1 MRIKA
6 LLVTAALVSS
16 FAFESLAFYVNV
28 LEARVSGGAQN
39 LPNFTLSGIAIS
51 SGKSTAAPLAGWTGG
66 VLTGTGNYYAGDT
79 TPVKWGDWSFT
90 PGTGYGGYYDVYA
103 TWVNV
108 TVAQNMPPIWTVNNA
123 GAAVV
128 VSPAQT
134 SGGNAWNLLGAG
146 LKFNAGTAYSA
157 RLATPGTGASGK
169 RASFDSVAWAASAP
183 AAVTYNAILPDDA
196 TDIALTGTG
205 NDLSWTAGSC
215 NSFFDVWFG
224 TTSGALTK
232 VATLAEGTTT
242 WDPESWGALSQG
254 TTYYWKIDAGNV
266 DRLANGTEYSFTT
279 LLVPEP
285 STALLGLLGGLGLM
299 WITRRRTA

>member
-1 MRIKA
+1 MRTKVV
-6 LLVTAALVSS
+6 LVTAALVSS
-16 FAFESLAFYVNV
+16 FACESLAFYVNV
-28 LEARVSGGAQN
+28 LEARATGGAQN
-39 LPNFTLSGIAIS
+39 TPNFTMNGPAVSTA
-51 SGKSTAAPLAGWTGG
+51 KSTAAPLAGWTGG
-66 VLTGTGNYYAGDT
+66 VLSGTGTYYAGDT
-79 TPVKWGDWSFT
+79 TPIKWGDWSFT

-146 LKFNAGTAYSA
+146 LKFNQGTAYST
-157 RLATPGTGASGK
+157 RLATPGTGTGGK

-196 TDIALTGTG
+196 TDIALTGAG
-205 NDLSWTAGSC
+205 NDLSWTAGSY

-224 TTSGALTK
+224 TTSGSLTK
-232 VATLAEGTTT
+232 VATLAEGTTS
-242 WDPESWGALSQG
+242 WDPESLAPLSLG
-254 TTYYWKIDAGNV
+254 TQYFWRIDAGNV
-266 DRLANGTEYSFTT
+266 DRLAGGTEYNFTT
-279 LLVPEP
+279 LVPEP
-285 STALLGLLGGLGLM
+285 SSALLGLLGGLGLM
-299 WITRRRTA
+299 WIARRRTA